1 MVNSKLIMPQTGQQI
16 ILIHILA
23 NISRNKNNQTMK
35 FGQLIEHNMRNIV
48 LEKSYTKYVGQ
59 ASPRPFHKK
68 SKMSMSL
75 DLEYTKGLFLL
86 KSYVALDCNFW

>member
-1 MVNSKLIMPQTGQQI
+1 
-16 ILIHILA
+16 
-23 NISRNKNNQTMK
+23 MK
-35 FGQLIEHNMRNIV
+35 FGQLIEYNMRNIV

-59 ASPRPFHKK
+59 ACPRPFHKK

-86 KSYVALDCNFW
+86 KSYVALDYNFEQIILSILNLHVFFYLMFFMDILVQLMK